1 MAHLIPC
8 GACARHVR
16 ATDAA
21 CPFCRAP
28 VAPSTPPAMPTER
41 LSRAALFVFG
51 AAISGAACVPTENA
65 PQPVVNTAPPI
76 PPPHVVVVTEPS
88 VHPTPISPPH
98 VVVTPQPDDTTA
110 APAYGAAPPV
120 APPEPGSFAA
130 RYGLAPRPRPP
141 RPGSIS
147 TRYGSPPS
155 PDFE

>member
-8 GACARHVR
+8 DACARHVR

-28 VAPSTPPAMPTER
+28 VAPSAPHAMPTER

-51 AAISGAACVPTENA
+51 AAMSSAACVPTENTPPTVTPAPPTVVA
-65 PQPVVNTAPPI
+65 PQPIPAPHVVVVSEPVVRPTPV
-76 PPPHVVVVTEPS
+76 PPPHVVA
-88 VHPTPISPPH
+88 TPPI
-98 VVVTPQPDDTTA
+98 
-110 APAYGAAPPV
+110 

-130 RYGLAPRPRPP
+130 RYGVPPRPRPP
-141 RPGSIS
+141 HPGSIS
-147 TRYGSPPS
+147 TRYGAPPR